1 MRSPDEQASRGLR
14 LVLAGI
20 VTIPAAVG
28 VTAAFPEGARR
39 AVFIIGLGLVAG
51 LCIAGGLAARKA
63 LLAGTTRVGRSVLG
77 GIAGLTLGVVAAVS
91 FVTALLGS
99 VP

>member
-1 MRSPDEQASRGLR
+1 MV
-14 LVLAGI
+14 LVGI
-20 VTIPAAVG
+20 VSIPAAVG

-39 AVFIIGLGLVAG
+39 AVFITGLGLVAA
-51 LCIAGGLAARKA
+51 LYIAGGLAARKA
-63 LLAGTTRVGRSVLG
+63 LLAGTTRVGRSVLV
-77 GIAGLTLGVVAAVS
+77 GITGLTLGVVAAVS

>member
-1 MRSPDEQASRGLR
+1 MA
-14 LVLAGI
+14 
-20 VTIPAAVG
+20 IPAALG

-39 AVFIIGLGLVAG
+39 AVFIAGLGPVAA

-63 LLAGTTRVGRSVLG
+63 LLGGTSRIGRSVLV
-77 GIAGLTLGVVAAVS
+77 GITGLTLGVVAAVS
-91 FVTALLGS
+91 LVTALLGS